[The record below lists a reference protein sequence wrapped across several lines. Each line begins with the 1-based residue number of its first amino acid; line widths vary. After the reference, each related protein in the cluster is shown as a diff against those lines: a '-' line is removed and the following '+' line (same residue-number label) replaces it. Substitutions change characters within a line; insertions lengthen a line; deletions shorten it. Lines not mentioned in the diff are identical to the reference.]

1 VTSEEEDKE
10 SVLVSEAED
19 VECLSWII
27 GSAKSPIAGSMV
39 VAAID
44 RGGGGEFEGGDG
56 SREEG
61 IRSMV
66 TWSLCL

>member
-1 VTSEEEDKE
+1 VVVVTSEEDNEE
-10 SVLVSEAED
+10 LVLVSEAED
-19 VECLSWII
+19 IECLSWVIE
-27 GSAKSPIAGSMV
+27 STKSPIAGLIV

-56 SREEG
+56 SREG

-66 TWSLCL
+66 TRKH